1 MILRHPMSVSH
12 PQFQISAPTP
22 AGSGTFKRIAG
33 SRLLHSD
40 SRTLR
45 RGTAAPNPFVG
56 LLGLAWLR
64 SLRIGFTGAVLPRSG
79 ILALWHEDFL
89 LCLPAFAR
97 RGMRVLISRSRDG
110 DWAAWACGRF
120 GYGTA
125 RGSSSRGGAS
135 ALQGLARELIESGG
149 WAVLVVDGPRGPAR
163 KSKPGALW
171 LSQTCGV
178 PIVAAAARAEPSI
191 RLRNWDR
198 TRLPAPF
205 ARVTVALAAPGFP
218 QSPEELDL
226 EMAKNAGALRLP

>member
-1 MILRHPMSVSH
+1 
-12 PQFQISAPTP
+12 
-22 AGSGTFKRIAG
+22 
-33 SRLLHSD
+33 
-40 SRTLR
+40 
-45 RGTAAPNPFVG
+45 
-56 LLGLAWLR
+56 
-64 SLRIGFTGAVLPRSG
+64 
-79 ILALWHEDFL
+79 
-89 LCLPAFAR
+89 
-97 RGMRVLISRSRDG
+97 
-110 DWAAWACGRF
+110 
-120 GYGTA
+120 
-125 RGSSSRGGAS
+125 
-135 ALQGLARELIESGG
+135 
-149 WAVLVVDGPRGPAR
+149 VLVVDGPRGPAR